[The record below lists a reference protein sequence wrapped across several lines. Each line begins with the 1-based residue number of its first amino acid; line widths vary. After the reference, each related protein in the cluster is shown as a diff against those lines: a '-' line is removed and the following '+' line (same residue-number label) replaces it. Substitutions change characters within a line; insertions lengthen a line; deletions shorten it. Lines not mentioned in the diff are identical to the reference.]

1 MSTHTAINTHQH
13 PTYGDE
19 LPAPSSTCPKSTV
32 QMLKHAAASL
42 SPVNLQQPLD
52 QTVEDYYHTH
62 GLDQTLIEL
71 DKLKRGVLTTNWQ
84 LSRNVT
90 DYCLKHGPKLTVL
103 ELERQAHRIARIYA
117 ASLQEAEDDG
127 SASADGLCRV
137 DRRLADP
144 RVAALFVRDEVSH
157 GDR

>member
-19 LPAPSSTCPKSTV
+19 LPAPNSTCPKSTV

-42 SPVNLQQPLD
+42 SRESLRQPLD
-52 QTVEDYYHTH
+52 LSVEDHYHTH
-62 GLDQTLIEL
+62 GLELTL
-71 DKLKRGVLTTNWQ
+71 
-84 LSRNVT
+84 
-90 DYCLKHGPKLTVL
+90 L
-103 ELERQAHRIARIYA
+103 ELERQAHRIKRIYA

-144 RVAALFVRDEVSH
+144 RVAALFVRDEVK
-157 GDR
+157 